1 MCRRLEKR
9 QGRTDVLP
17 VVIASPSEPTDCAE
31 VLKTTTS
38 VCPHCLGKV
47 PATVRRQ
54 GTDIVMDKLC
64 PTHGRA
70 VELIE
75 TDPDLYF
82 RPDASESACS
92 PGGCLFSHSCTLIFE
107 ITERCNL
114 TCPTCFTA
122 SSPEEEYFL
131 PFERFVTQLDGL
143 LEHGKRD
150 ADILQLSGGE
160 PTIHPELERMIEHA
174 LDRGIGKIYVNTN
187 GVVLGKSPELAD
199 RLSRFSGRLQLY
211 LQFDGFR
218 ASTYASIRGA
228 DGLLTV
234 KKRALEHAARAGIY
248 TLPVVTVTR
257 GVNDDEIGAVLRLA
271 MDRHPHCNTVM
282 LQPAMRAGRYLGERT
297 PRRMTTG
304 DVVAAVEAQTG
315 GLFTRADF
323 GPIPCSHP
331 NCFLLAVAV
340 LRDGQLVP
348 ISRYF
353 PPYESWNDPTVSTRI
368 ARFADRMPQ
377 NLLEVLAEDAL
388 VDELLDLLAD
398 GDDDIDWSD
407 YRNFFLIGIKPFMD
421 EHTYDQDRVDR
432 CCTHVVDRSGMPV
445 SLCEYNTLRRP
456 RGLV

>member
-1 MCRRLEKR
+1 MGWRNAPPRSGVVPAVNAPLS
-9 QGRTDVLP
+9 DLP
-17 VVIASPSEPTDCAE
+17 DGAD

-38 VCPHCLGKV
+38 VCPDCLSKV
-47 PATVRRQ
+47 PATVRRD
-54 GTDIVMDKLC
+54 GTDIVLDKVC
-64 PTHGRA
+64 PTHGRS
-70 VELIE
+70 VELLE
-75 TDPDLYF
+75 SDSDFYF
-82 RPDASESACS
+82 EADASGGACG

-131 PFERFVTQLDGL
+131 PFERFVTQLDWL

-160 PTIHPELERMIEHA
+160 PTIHPDLERMIEHA
-174 LDRGIGKIYVNTN
+174 LERGIGKIYINTN
-187 GVVLGKSPELAD
+187 GVVLGKSSELAD
-199 RLSRFSGRLQLY
+199 RLSRFSDRLQLY

-234 KKRALEHAARAGIY
+234 KKRALEHAASARLY

-257 GVNDDEIGAVLRLA
+257 GVNDDEVGAVLRLA
-271 MDRHPHCNTVM
+271 MQRHPHCNTVM
-282 LQPAMRAGRYLGERT
+282 LQPAMRAGRYLGDRRE
-297 PRRMTTG
+297 RRMTTG
-304 DVVAAVEAQTG
+304 DVVAAVEEQTG

-340 LRDGQLVP
+340 VRDGQLVP

-353 PPYESWNDPTVSTRI
+353 PRYETWSDPTVATRI
-368 ARFADRMPQ
+368 ARFTDRMPQ
-377 NLLEVLAEDAL
+377 NLLEVLAQDAL

-398 GDDDIDWSD
+398 GEDTIDWSD